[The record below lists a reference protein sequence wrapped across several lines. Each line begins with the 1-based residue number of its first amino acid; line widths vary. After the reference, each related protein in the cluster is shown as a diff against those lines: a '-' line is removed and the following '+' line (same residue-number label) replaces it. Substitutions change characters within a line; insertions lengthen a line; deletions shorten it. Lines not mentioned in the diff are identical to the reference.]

1 MRVQALR
8 MEEGFL
14 MTKQELAA
22 MVAAYK
28 TQTREAIETIL
39 GELNQGQRKKILKS
53 EAVAALCER
62 FGVRTD

>member
-1 MRVQALR
+1 
-8 MEEGFL
+8 

-39 GELNQGQRKKILKS
+39 ADLNQGQRMKVLKS
-53 EAVAALCER
+53 ETVQALLER
-62 FGVRTD
+62 FGIE